1 MNNYIK
7 NLNPIIKN
15 YFNILS
21 PNGIPDF
28 IYEYINTKEMQ
39 RIGRISVSCGTNY
52 TKIFNHKF
60 NYTNLEHSIGVALI
74 IWNFT
79 KDRKQAL
86 SGLFH
91 DIATPTFKH
100 CIDFMNNDHEKQEST
115 EELTTEIISN
125 SKEIMSLLN
134 RDGIKLEEVNNYKL
148 YPIADND
155 TPKLSSDRMEYTFS
169 NGLFFNSK
177 DVWSLNEIKE
187 IYYDITILKNEEGID
202 ELGFKTKEIA
212 EKYIAFC
219 RKIWPFW
226 IENDDVISMQFI
238 ADVVR
243 KMSDEGYITKK
254 DLYTLSEDEVIE
266 KIENCE
272 DKHISECFKKFEST
286 DTIYETDEKP
296 SSDYYSVS
304 IKAKRRY
311 NIPLVQTELG
321 AKRINE
327 ISDSAKNIINDYL
340 QYNPKKYVSF
350 DFNF

>member
-134 RDGIKLEEVNNYKL
+134 RDAIKLEEANNYKL
-148 YPIADND
+148 YP
-155 TPKLSSDRMEYTFS
+155 R
-169 NGLFFNSK
+169 
-177 DVWSLNEIKE
+177 
-187 IYYDITILKNEEGID
+187 
-202 ELGFKTKEIA
+202 
-212 EKYIAFC
+212 
-219 RKIWPFW
+219 
-226 IENDDVISMQFI
+226 
-238 ADVVR
+238 
-243 KMSDEGYITKK
+243 
-254 DLYTLSEDEVIE
+254 
-266 KIENCE
+266 
-272 DKHISECFKKFEST
+272 
-286 DTIYETDEKP
+286 
-296 SSDYYSVS
+296 
-304 IKAKRRY
+304 
-311 NIPLVQTELG
+311 
-321 AKRINE
+321 
-327 ISDSAKNIINDYL
+327 
-340 QYNPKKYVSF
+340 
-350 DFNF
+350 